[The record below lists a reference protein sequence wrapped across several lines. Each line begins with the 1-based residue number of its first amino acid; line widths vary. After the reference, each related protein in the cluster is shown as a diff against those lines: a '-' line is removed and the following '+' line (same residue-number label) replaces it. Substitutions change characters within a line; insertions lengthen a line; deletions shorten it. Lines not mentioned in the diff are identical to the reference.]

1 MLFHLDLSLL
11 EVLFVYIIKKGKNDV
26 FSLFANISSLQLET
40 GLSNSIKG
48 KTKGYALVKGA
59 WAGLLEHR
67 DKEFSPNRSLRVPS
81 RNFYFY
87 Y

>member
-11 EVLFVYIIKKGKNDV
+11 AVLFVYIIKKEKNDV
-26 FSLFANISSLQLET
+26 FSLSANISSLQLET
-40 GLSNSIKG
+40 GLPNSIKG

-59 WAGLLEHR
+59 WAGLLDHR
-67 DKEFSPNRSLRVPS
+67 DKEFSPNRSLRVLS
-81 RNFYFY
+81 RNFSFY